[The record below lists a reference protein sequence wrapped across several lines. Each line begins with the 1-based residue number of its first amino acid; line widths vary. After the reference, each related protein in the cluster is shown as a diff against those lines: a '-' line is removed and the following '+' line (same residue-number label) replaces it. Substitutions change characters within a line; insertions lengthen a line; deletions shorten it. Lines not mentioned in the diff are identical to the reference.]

1 MSTSSISTDR
11 QLFFGT
17 EAPLK
22 ILLKIAPPVML
33 AQLIQALYNIVDS
46 YYVGKY
52 SDAGLTA
59 LSIIF
64 PLQLL
69 ITAICVGTG
78 VGVNTV
84 MAKLYGLKEFRRA
97 EAVAGVGTLL
107 IILSWLIFALL
118 SFFWMPAYVRL
129 STDSPAVIADAVL
142 YGKIVC
148 VGSLGIFCEG
158 VWTKVHQAGGNM
170 KIPMAAQICGAL
182 LNIVLDPVLIF
193 GFAGIPPMGIAG
205 AAVATVLGQVTAA
218 IITGI
223 HGFRAPPPLSS
234 ARRYIPQIYR
244 AGLPSILMQMLY
256 TVYIVGLNII
266 LSAFSDSAVTVLG
279 LYYKLQTFFFIPLI
293 GLQTCIIP
301 VLSFNYA
308 TGERNRCRQVLLE
321 SVCIALIFISIGV
334 VAFEGFPVFLIRL
347 FSRDPEAAQ
356 IGRIAFRLIGLSFFP
371 AVPAWML
378 PVFFQAIGHSLK
390 SILLILLRQ
399 IVLLVPGG
407 HCPFS
412 VWIISG

>member
-1 MSTSSISTDR
+1 
-11 QLFFGT
+11 
-17 EAPLK
+17 
-22 ILLKIAPPVML
+22 
-33 AQLIQALYNIVDS
+33 
-46 YYVGKY
+46 
-52 SDAGLTA
+52 
-59 LSIIF
+59 
-64 PLQLL
+64 
-69 ITAICVGTG
+69 
-78 VGVNTV
+78 
-84 MAKLYGLKEFRRA
+84 
-97 EAVAGVGTLL
+97 
-107 IILSWLIFALL
+107 
-118 SFFWMPAYVRL
+118 
-129 STDSPAVIADAVL
+129 
-142 YGKIVC
+142 
-148 VGSLGIFCEG
+148 
-158 VWTKVHQAGGNM
+158 M

-399 IVLLVPGG
+399 IVLLVPVAWALSFLGLDYIWLTFPIAEILTSALG
-407 HCPFS
+407 VVFYCQWKAAELRPSH
-412 VWIISG
+412 